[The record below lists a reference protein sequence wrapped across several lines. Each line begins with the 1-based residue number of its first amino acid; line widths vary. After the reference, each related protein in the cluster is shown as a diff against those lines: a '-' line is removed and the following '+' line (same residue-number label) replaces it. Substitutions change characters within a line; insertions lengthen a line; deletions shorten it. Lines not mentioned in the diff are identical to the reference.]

1 MGYGD
6 ETLVGIAPEHFHE
19 ILTYA
24 RHISLPFVQFF
35 GLIRL
40 NVTAAILEIKHQRFA
55 CTLIGAMRSLTVLP
69 LGSEQFRDPT
79 SIRERI
85 D

>member
-1 MGYGD
+1 MRAIFLY
-6 ETLVGIAPEHFHE
+6 HF
-19 ILTYA
+19 
-24 RHISLPFVQFF
+24 VNVWF
-35 GLIRL
+35 G
-40 NVTAAILEIKHQRFA
+40 VTAAILEIKHQRFA

>member
-24 RHISLPFVQFF
+24 RHISLPFRQVVWF
-35 GLIRL
+35 G
-40 NVTAAILEIKHQRFA
+40 VTAAILEIKHQRFA

-69 LGSEQFRDPT
+69 LGSEQFRDPA